1 MIGVSFDGDISAFKQ
16 HANHHDPVT
25 NSHLPEGKP
34 GSVANARTAARD
46 VPEIKGR
53 YL

>member
-1 MIGVSFDGDISAFKQ
+1 MIGVSVDGDITASQQ

-25 NSHLPEGKP
+25 NSHLPEGKS
-34 GSVANARTAARD
+34 GFVAKARTAARD